1 MRRAGFTNQ
10 NLEGLFLKSIQM
22 KLTLIILVIFIGA
35 LGTLAGLNYWK
46 AREIITQNVIS
57 EMEKQAVQK
66 QAETLKQLNADR
78 KKLGQEDS
86 DIQQKLDMLKE
97 FSIKKNQ
104 ALAEAINPHFKH
116 FQFQFLDYTQDGEPV
131 EVCKMICDGIGY
143 FDGLNHSDQI
153 LCNIDLVTG
162 LQELNG
168 LNLPIWVDDVESV
181 NADRIPD
188 TGRQMILLKVSDDEL
203 KVEGI

>member
-1 MRRAGFTNQ
+1 M
-10 NLEGLFLKSIQM
+10 
-22 KLTLIILVIFIGA
+22 
-35 LGTLAGLNYWK
+35 
-46 AREIITQNVIS
+46 
-57 EMEKQAVQK
+57 
-66 QAETLKQLNADR
+66 
-78 KKLGQEDS
+78 
-86 DIQQKLDMLKE
+86 
-97 FSIKKNQ
+97 
-104 ALAEAINPHFKH
+104 
-116 FQFQFLDYTQDGEPV
+116 
-131 EVCKMICDGIGY
+131 
-143 FDGLNHSDQI
+143 NHSDQI

>member
-1 MRRAGFTNQ
+1 MSA
-10 NLEGLFLKSIQM
+10 EKE
-22 KLTLIILVIFIGA
+22 LTGIVTKI
-35 LGTLAGLNYWK
+35 
-46 AREIITQNVIS
+46 
-57 EMEKQAVQK
+57 EMAKQAVQK
-66 QAETLKQLNADR
+66 QTETLERLNADR

>member
-1 MRRAGFTNQ
+1 
-10 NLEGLFLKSIQM
+10 M
-22 KLTLIILVIFIGA
+22 K
-35 LGTLAGLNYWK
+35 
-46 AREIITQNVIS
+46 
-57 EMEKQAVQK
+57 
-66 QAETLKQLNADR
+66 
-78 KKLGQEDS
+78 
-86 DIQQKLDMLKE
+86 
-97 FSIKKNQ
+97 
-104 ALAEAINPHFKH
+104 
-116 FQFQFLDYTQDGEPV
+116 
-131 EVCKMICDGIGY
+131 CDGIGY

>member
-1 MRRAGFTNQ
+1 M
-10 NLEGLFLKSIQM
+10 
-22 KLTLIILVIFIGA
+22 
-35 LGTLAGLNYWK
+35 
-46 AREIITQNVIS
+46 
-57 EMEKQAVQK
+57 
-66 QAETLKQLNADR
+66 
-78 KKLGQEDS
+78 
-86 DIQQKLDMLKE
+86 
-97 FSIKKNQ
+97 
-104 ALAEAINPHFKH
+104 
-116 FQFQFLDYTQDGEPV
+116 

-162 LQELNG
+162 LQKLNG

-181 NADRIPD
+181 NADRIPG